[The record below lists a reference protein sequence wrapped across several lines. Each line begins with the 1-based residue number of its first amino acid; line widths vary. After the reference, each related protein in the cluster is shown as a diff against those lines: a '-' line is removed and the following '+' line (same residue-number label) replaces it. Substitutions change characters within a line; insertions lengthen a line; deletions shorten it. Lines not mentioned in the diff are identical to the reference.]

1 MLSFCRFYSISNGF
15 VFIQF
20 AYKFHII
27 SEYHIAGWVVFL
39 PFLTLSR
46 FFLQARENK
55 ASRVPS
61 NQQFIALSLQP
72 FVLLARNSPIAISN
86 ICKGFLKFRLLFP
99 FSPPPSLPLYS
110 ILYLSQMYPS
120 CSNTSCYCCCCCCYD
135 WNRRNFI

>member
-99 FSPPPSLPLYS
+99 FSSSTISPPLFYSLS
-110 ILYLSQMYPS
+110 ITNVSELFKYKLLLLLLLLL
-120 CSNTSCYCCCCCCYD
+120 
-135 WNRRNFI
+135 WLK